1 MNAQEAEASYR
12 SLKSQLDSGR
22 IQLDEYNQKIAEL
35 RYQDNANTWWA
46 INGADGSWLKWTGN
60 TWEPA
65 FAQQVPAAQQ
75 STSQANIPPMVTPTP
90 LAKQKKKRNWIG
102 IGSLIFGLLSWVLFP
117 IILGLL
123 AVIIGIVA
131 VWSAKKA
138 GSKIPVSAIVGIII
152 GLLAIVLNYF
162 WFAIFPPPTVLPP
175 IK

>member
-1 MNAQEAEASYR
+1 
-12 SLKSQLDSGR
+12 
-22 IQLDEYNQKIAEL
+22 
-35 RYQDNANTWWA
+35 
-46 INGADGSWLKWTGN
+46 
-60 TWEPA
+60 
-65 FAQQVPAAQQ
+65 
-75 STSQANIPPMVTPTP
+75 MVTPTP